1 MAVGFSPNEKSRLAA
16 AHVVAFICGAPARDM
31 SLSCKGPAAWTPG
44 AIPTVDFLLYRF
56 GAIVKKMGVKSH
68 DGSRHSVARM
78 ERSEI
83 RDSGPGFRCAPSG
96 LQSSAT
102 IFAPRYAPCQRHS
115 SSSARPFT
123 TASRPN
129 LARSRS
135 TACSA
140 ALLRSPCGSTR
151 SAGSGSAG
159 EPRAET
165 PIPIRRKRV
174 PCASRVRKPRRRVR
188 AATPCRGV
196 RPCGRRSPPPPCR

>member
-1 MAVGFSPNEKSRLAA
+1 M
-16 AHVVAFICGAPARDM
+16 VAFICGASARDM
-31 SLSCKGPAAWTPG
+31 SLSCKGPAPWATG

-56 GAIVKKMGVKSH
+56 GAIVKKMGVKTH
-68 DGSRHSVARM
+68 DWIRRRSRQVARM
-78 ERSEI
+78 E
-83 RDSGPGFRCAPSG
+83 PSG
-96 LQSSAT
+96 LAFGKPKDRLREMRGRRSRISLRSIRAT

-115 SSSARPFT
+115 SSSARLFT

-140 ALLRSPCGSTR
+140 ALLRSPRGSTR
-151 SAGSGSAG
+151 SAGSASAG